1 MIIGKI
7 RRSLQTAFV
16 MMFFI
21 IAAAVPAVFAQ
32 SGDMPLT
39 ASKEAL
45 ALFRQGLEKSEN
57 LENAG
62 TLFDQAVQKDPNF
75 AFGYLFAG
83 QNNLEFRQNL
93 EKAVSLADKASP
105 GEREWIL
112 AQQDQ
117 NNGYQAGQLAHL
129 EKLL

>member
-1 MIIGKI
+1 MIIVKT
-7 RRSLQTAFV
+7 RRGLQTAF

-45 ALFRQGLEKSEN
+45 ALFKQGLEKSEN
-57 LENAG
+57 LEDAG
-62 TLFDQAVQKDPNF
+62 TLFDRAVQKDPNF

-83 QNNLEFRQNL
+83 RSLLAEQSGSESCAIPAMSPHIRWI
-93 EKAVSLADKASP
+93 KKIAVQ
-105 GEREWIL
+105 RV
-112 AQQDQ
+112 
-117 NNGYQAGQLAHL
+117 
-129 EKLL
+129 